1 MSLFDSVLSGKIKI
15 DNEEYLTESTE
26 LPEESEELITEAVYP
41 ESLKYLFVVQKNI
54 SLPKG
59 EPAGRGWMCFLYSPS
74 FEESMKMMNSTINGK
89 SENKY
94 YFYFYMMMY
103 KGMIYNQRYRYRNFV
118 LRKDLYAKIGKKT
131 KAHPYVRQA
140 IDPNE
145 RRNMYFELAT
155 YVSIYNKYSYKIPI
169 PKRVQGYWTYLKPIL
184 NANPQYKKIVLVNI
198 DNYPLKEKLRDNL
211 VNPLYMI
218 YYSLYRYP
226 ETLKDINVDFLFYT
240 GKKILKI
247 NPSLLTQEDYMK
259 VKTQMSRLMN
269 AIPESALDEA
279 KLHEEDLTSVI
290 TDETGKKLG
299 LGRTVQDISGE
310 DVETVYMQPTPLEKS
325 SDIKEDAILKSIEV
339 TANDSAK
346 RILKDTKM
354 TGEDFIQNES
364 KVKAVVQLQVESD
377 IEKDRK
383 ILEDAY
389 NKLKHEKIPTSPRS
403 SARDAQLMKEQ
414 KDLKVGNMT
423 VRDLDK
429 MKTKTMVIKE
439 RDVSKAVETPNEAMT
454 KMRYFERN
462 KMYIEKV
469 MPTDIMNSFLALNNK
484 SIPMFIRDY
493 TIEES
498 SDELNYKETYTV
510 HLEDANRQRHTIK
523 VDIPKIYE
531 DRFLYLGGGYKNIKN
546 QNYFFPVVKT
556 KSNEVQMVSNY
567 NKMYIT
573 RHDTKSISGVERL
586 KRMLRQ
592 DTSVQKFI
600 RFGNANSINKTGD
613 FITTVEYDELA
624 KFLKRFKSG
633 TTEILFNQM
642 EVGRALEKTKTT
654 IPKGYFCV
662 GFQGNDPIFV
672 KYAEDQRTKDGK
684 SICDLIVESLPEE
697 MQTKFFKVRS
707 PKRLMV
713 AEVRVMKQT
722 VTVAML
728 IGFWEGLETVLRKCN
743 AKYRLEDRMPKN
755 LLPSENFIRFKDTFL
770 VYEDTMEVGLLLN
783 GIRIVNTEEWALT
796 DFNTKEPYMAYFT
809 KVYGKASIANAL
821 LNFYE
826 WFIDPVT
833 KEILEDINMTTD
845 MVGLVVYAVSLLA
858 DSQHTTIHNQ
868 RINRVRSFEI
878 IPMVLYGQLA
888 KQYVGYR
895 NSNGRKKYTIPRD
908 AVIKDLLS
916 VVTVEDTST
925 LNPTLEMETTH
936 GISFKGFHGNNLD
949 DMYTISTRSYDKSM
963 TGIIAPSSP
972 PDAGCGLNKMLSL
985 EPNITSIRGY
995 ANVTETDKDLEKL
1008 KDTNL
1013 FSAGELSMPGAAMI
1027 DDPTRLGHAIKQS
1040 RHVIPVADSD
1050 PVLVTNGFDEIERFE
1065 LSSAFVV
1072 NAEEAGEVVERNE
1085 DLKLLV
1091 VKYKSGKT
1099 RAVNLGT
1106 NIVKNGGGGFYMNN
1120 QLITNLQVGDKFK
1133 KDDPLAWHEHFFT
1146 NTKYNNC
1153 RANIGTLCRV
1163 AIMSGYNTYE
1173 DATFI
1178 TESMSNRCATKL
1190 TECKRAV
1197 IGKNANILSMAKEGD
1212 EINVGDVLIAFDT
1225 SYDDSDL
1232 NTLLASLGNDDDL
1245 KSIATA
1251 GSRNNIKSKY
1261 GGKLISIKMYSTVDM
1276 EELSPSLQ
1284 KIFKEYY
1291 GKIRKRTKLLESYD
1305 EEGKKSIMKCGIL
1318 CTDTT
1323 GKIEPNK
1330 YGTIRGENVEDSVL
1344 IEFYIEEV
1352 EPLEVAS
1359 KIANFSGLKNTIGEI
1374 IPKGYEPFTEDYLPE
1389 RKFDSIIAENS
1400 ILKRMTPSIFKIG
1413 FANKLIVGFKEY
1425 LREIYEK

>member
-1 MSLFDSVLSGKIKI
+1 MSLFESVLAGNIKI
-15 DNEEYLTESTE
+15 EKEEYMTESTV
-26 LPEESEELITEAVYP
+26 LPEEPELITESVYP
-41 ESLKYLFVVQKNI
+41 ESLKYLFVVQRNI

-59 EPAGRGWMCFLYSPS
+59 EPTGRGWMCFLYSPS
-74 FEESMKMMNSTINGK
+74 FDDSIKMMNSTVNGR

-103 KGMIYNQRYRYRNFV
+103 KGTIYNQRYRYRNFT
-118 LRKDLYAKIGKKT
+118 LRKDLYAKIAKKT
-131 KAHPYVRQA
+131 KSHPYVRQA

-145 RRNMYFELAT
+145 KRNMYFELAT
-155 YVSIYNKYSYKIPI
+155 YMSIFNKYSYKMPV
-169 PKRVQGYWTYLKPIL
+169 PRRVHGYWAYLKPIL
-184 NANPQYKKIVLVNI
+184 NANSQYKKLVLVNV
-198 DNYPLKEKLRDNL
+198 DNYPLKENLRDNL

-226 ETLKDINVDFLFYT
+226 ETLKDVDVDFLFYT
-240 GKKILKI
+240 GRKVLKI
-247 NPSLLTQEDYMK
+247 NPSLLKPEEHNALQ
-259 VKTQMSRLMN
+259 TQMSRLMS
-269 AIPESALDEA
+269 AIPSAALDEA
-279 KLHEEDLTSVI
+279 KLREEDLTSVI
-290 TDETGKKLG
+290 TDETSKKLG
-299 LGRTVQDISGE
+299 LGQAVKEVSGE
-310 DVETVYMQPTPLEKS
+310 DVETVYMEPSEKKNS
-325 SDIKEDAILKSIEV
+325 SEIKEEAIIKSIEV
-339 TANDSAK
+339 SANDSAK
-346 RILKDTKM
+346 RVLQDAKMSKD
-354 TGEDFIQNES
+354 DFIQNES

-383 ILEDAY
+383 ILENAY
-389 NKLKHEKIPTSPRS
+389 NKMKQEKIPTSPRS

-414 KDLKVGNMT
+414 KDLKVGSVT
-423 VRDLDK
+423 VRDLEK
-429 MKTKTMVIKE
+429 MKTKSMTIKE
-439 RDVSKAVETPNEAMT
+439 RDVSKAVETPNDAMT

-462 KMYIEKV
+462 KMYIEQV
-469 MPTDIMNSFLALNNK
+469 MPMDIMNSFLALNNK

-493 TIEES
+493 TIEET

-523 VDIPKIYE
+523 VDIPKVYE
-531 DRFLYLGGGYKNIKN
+531 NRFLYLGGGYKNIKN

-556 KSNEVQMVSNY
+556 KANEVQMVSNY
-567 NKMYIT
+567 NKMYIM

-592 DTSVQKFI
+592 DMDVQKYI
-600 RFGNANSINKTGD
+600 RFGNANAINKTGE

-624 KFLKRFKSG
+624 KFLKRFKVG
-633 TTEILFNQM
+633 TTEIIFNQM
-642 EVGRALEKTKTT
+642 EIQRALEKTKTQ

-662 GFQGNDPIFV
+662 GFKKDEPIFV
-672 KYAEDQRTKDGK
+672 KYGEDQKTKDGK
-684 SICDLIVESLPEE
+684 SVCDLMVEALPGDL
-697 MQTKFFKVRS
+697 QVKFFKVRS

-722 VTVAML
+722 VTVSML

-743 AKYRLEDRMPKN
+743 AKYHLEDRMPKN

-783 GIRIVNTEEWALT
+783 GIRIVNTEEWNLT

-845 MVGLVVYAVSLLA
+845 MVSLVIYAVSLLA

-888 KQYVGYR
+888 KQYVTYR

-908 AVIKDLLS
+908 AVIKDLLG

-949 DMYTISTRSYDKSM
+949 DMYTIGTRSYDKSM

-972 PDAGCGLNKMLSL
+972 PDAGCGLNKTLSL

-995 ANVTETDKDLEKL
+995 ANVSETDKDIDNL
-1008 KDTNL
+1008 DDVNL
-1013 FSAGELSMPGAAMI
+1013 FSPGELSMPGAAMI
-1027 DDPTRLGHAIKQS
+1027 DDPSRLGHAIKQS
-1040 RHVIPVADSD
+1040 RHVIPVTDSD
-1050 PVLVTNGFDEIERFE
+1050 PVLITNGFDEVERFE

-1072 NAEEAGEVVERNE
+1072 NAEEAGEVVELNE

-1091 VKYKSGKT
+1091 VKYKNGKT

-1120 QLITNLQVGDKFK
+1120 QLITNLKVGDKFK
-1133 KDDPLAWHEHFFT
+1133 KDAPLAWHEGFFT
-1146 NTKYNNC
+1146 NSAYNNC

-1212 EINVGDVLIAFDT
+1212 EIKVGDVLVAFDT

-1232 NTLLASLGNDDDL
+1232 NALLASLGNDEDL
-1245 KSIATA
+1245 KSIASA

-1261 GGKLISIKMYSTVDM
+1261 GGKLISVKMYSTVDM

-1291 GKIRKRTKLLESYD
+1291 GKIRKRKKLLESYD
-1305 EEGKKSIMKCGIL
+1305 EAAKDSILKCGIL
-1318 CTDTT
+1318 CTETT

-1374 IPKGYEPFTEDYLPE
+1374 IPKGYEPYTEDYLPE

-1400 ILKRMTPSIFKIG
+1400 ILKRMTPSILKIG
-1413 FANKLIVGFKEY
+1413 FGNKLIVGFKEY
-1425 LREIYEK
+1425 LRKIYEE